1 MTMVGTI
8 ATQREPQ
15 SVAFAPDSRHAY
27 VVNDGSNT
35 VSVIDT
41 ATSQVTA
48 TLGVGQ
54 TPTDI
59 FLAPDGKHA
68 YVTNISSNDVTVLN
82 IAA

>member
-1 MTMVGTI
+1 MQ
-8 ATQREPQ
+8 AQREPQ
-15 SVAFAPDSRHAY
+15 SVAFAPDSKHAY

-54 TPTDI
+54 TPTNV
-59 FLAPDGKHA
+59 FVAPDGLHA

-82 IAA
+82 IA

>member
-1 MTMVGTI
+1 MVGTI

-54 TPTDI
+54 TPPTSSSH
-59 FLAPDGKHA
+59 PDGRHA

>member
-1 MTMVGTI
+1 VTATI
-8 ATQREPQ
+8 PVQVEPQ

-41 ATSQVTA
+41 ANDQVTD

-54 TPTDI
+54 DPTYV
-59 FLAPDGKHA
+59 FVSPDGTHA
-68 YVTNISSNDVTVLN
+68 YVPNIGSNDVTVLA
-82 IAA
+82 IGR